1 MTEGAVRLT
10 DEQAAF
16 WQRFCEATGHRGQPL
31 DCDSYGGPD
40 IADELLAL
48 VLSGRKRATCSNA
61 RWVEKGLMPMPRPG
75 GLSIVTDAAGKP
87 VCVIRTQSVTIK
99 PFRDVTVAF
108 AWREGEGNR
117 MLSDWKRGHRQFFH
131 REALENGFA
140 FRETDLCI
148 FEEFD
153 LVWRE

>member
-1 MTEGAVRLT
+1 MLT

-16 WQRFCEATGHRGQPL
+16 WQRFCDATSHRGQPL
-31 DCDSYGGPD
+31 DCDSFGGPD
-40 IADELLAL
+40 IADELLML

-61 RWVEKGLMPMPRPG
+61 CWVKKGFMPMPRRG
-75 GLSIVTDAAGKP
+75 GLAIVTDAANNP
-87 VCVIRTQSVTIK
+87 ACVIRTEKVTIK

-108 AWREGEGNR
+108 AWREGEGSR
-117 MLSDWKRGHRQFFH
+117 MLSDWKRGHRHFFH

-148 FEEFD
+148 FEEFTMI
-153 LVWRE
+153 WQP